1 MIAETGVAMVRVV
14 FSCAYTLTSCDR
26 VQRSDHVW
34 EQNPKEDD
42 MRKFLLLL
50 LAVALV
56 VMMAS
61 VSFAGDAQTVNGWV
75 SDSKCG
81 AKGANAGA
89 EACTKKCIG
98 AGASPV
104 VVSDKDQ
111 TVLTVDNPDAL
122 REHYGHHVAVT
133 GHIDGDK
140 IHVESVKM
148 L

>member
-1 MIAETGVAMVRVV
+1 
-14 FSCAYTLTSCDR
+14 
-26 VQRSDHVW
+26 
-34 EQNPKEDD
+34 
-42 MRKFLLLL
+42 MRKLLLLL
-50 LAVALV
+50 LAGALL